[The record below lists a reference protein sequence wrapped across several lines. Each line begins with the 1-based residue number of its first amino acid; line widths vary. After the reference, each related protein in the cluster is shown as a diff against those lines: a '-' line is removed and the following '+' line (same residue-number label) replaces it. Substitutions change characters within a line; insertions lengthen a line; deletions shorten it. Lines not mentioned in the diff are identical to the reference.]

1 MKIIINESQLRLI
14 VENEED
20 SNLLDFTKFKHFD
33 PNEWDDMYEHINN
46 KKGGK
51 YIGYYIN
58 GDVDLEKYN
67 VNKLNYL
74 VIVGGRLY
82 LRHTPIKLLPML
94 SYVGASLDLY
104 GSQIES
110 LLDGLSVGGYLDI
123 GDTPLSEATT
133 IEKLRD
139 TIKVKKSIF
148 L

>member
-58 GDVDLEKYN
+58 GDVELYDFDITKLE
-67 VNKLNYL
+67 YL
-74 VIVGGRLY
+74 VKVEGKLD
-82 LRHTPIKLLPML
+82 LRRTPIKLLPML
-94 SYVGASLDLY
+94 FYVGASLDLY

-110 LLDGLSVGGYLDI
+110 LLDGLSVGGFLDL
-123 GDTPLSEATT
+123 GDTPLSEVTT